1 MPSLLGREDVAT
13 GLQLNMDTGT
23 VYVVDDDPAAREAVV
38 GLAQSMGLHAR
49 AFATPQDFLREY
61 DGSEPGCLVLEVR
74 MPGMSGLDLQQQLA
88 MQDQA
93 PPIIFVTAYG
103 DVTVAVTA
111 MKAGAV
117 DFLEKPFRSLELWK
131 CIQAAIAQD
140 AARRSRR
147 ISQADLRAKLD
158 RLTPGERAVLDRL
171 VEGHSK
177 QSIAAELKLSI
188 RTIEVRRAKLMRK
201 LQAKS
206 LAELVRTA
214 LAEQLAS

>member
-1 MPSLLGREDVAT
+1 M
-13 GLQLNMDTGT
+13 NMETGT

-49 AFATPQDFLREY
+49 AFTTPQDFLREY